1 MRAGNRP
8 EQIRQVEADVNR
20 LAKEVANLDQ
30 ELGKTDVRAPIDGIV
45 TTPFVERQLNQ
56 HLEPGGELCKIVD
69 ITRVTAEMQVPEKE
83 MVDIRPGNLVWM
95 KARSLPDVDFQGRV
109 DFIAPVAQTLNA
121 QQIVVVRS
129 DLQND
134 NLLLKPEMTG
144 IAHIYCGDRRII
156 NLITRRLVRWIRTE
170 FWGLL
175 P

>member
-1 MRAGNRP
+1 M
-8 EQIRQVEADVNR
+8 I
-20 LAKEVANLDQ
+20 
-30 ELGKTDVRAPIDGIV
+30 
-45 TTPFVERQLNQ
+45 
-56 HLEPGGELCKIVD
+56 
-69 ITRVTAEMQVPEKE
+69 MQVPEKE
-83 MVDIRPGNLVWM
+83 MVDIRPGNPVWM

-144 IAHIYCGDRRII
+144 IAHIYCGYRPIYK
-156 NLITRRLVRWIRTE
+156 LLTRRFVRWIRTE